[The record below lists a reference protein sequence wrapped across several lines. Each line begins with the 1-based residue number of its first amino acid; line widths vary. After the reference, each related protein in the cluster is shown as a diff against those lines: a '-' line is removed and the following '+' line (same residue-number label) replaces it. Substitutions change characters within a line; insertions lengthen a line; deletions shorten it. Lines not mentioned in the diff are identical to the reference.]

1 MPCPFCM
8 IAGGTPPSSDPA
20 ILRSQYGSAYPI
32 LSTPIVIAF
41 LDIAPLSRGHVLLC
55 PRRHCAKSTE
65 MTVAESAALGVWL
78 PVLTRAVIKVVAPE
92 GSLETAS
99 WNIIQANGNPFAP
112 FISES
117 LRSDNCTGA
126 EAGQTVPHS
135 HFHIIPRLG
144 ETRDSS
150 DISDAE
156 RKNIALGEGPRERLA
171 DGEGTELSKLI
182 KVELEKE
189 IKRLQ
194 DVDGAFKVEEELYVQ
209 TKERGLKL

>member
-1 MPCPFCM
+1 M
-8 IAGGTPPSSDPA
+8 IASGIPPSSDPA
-20 ILRSQYGSAYPI
+20 ILRSQFGAAYPV
-32 LSTPIVIAF
+32 LSTPVVVAF

-55 PRRHCAKSTE
+55 PRRHCAKSTD
-65 MTVAESAALGVWL
+65 MTVAESAALGIWL
-78 PVLTRAVIKVVAPE
+78 PILTKAVLKAVDPE

-99 WNIIQANGNPFAP
+99 WNIIQANG
-112 FISES
+112 SYCCSQS
-117 LRSDNCTGA
+117 LGHSADNKTGA

-144 ETRDSS
+144 AARDAS

-156 RKNIALGEGPRERLA
+156 RKNIALGEGPREKLA

-189 IKRLQ
+189 IKQLR
-194 DVDGAFKVEEELYVQ
+194 DVGDAFNMEEELHLQ